1 MSSIQKKIESSRKDY
16 SISYLDETAIDKNP
30 LLQFEKWMEEAIANK
45 TEEPNAMTLST
56 VDENGRVSSRIV
68 LLRNFNENGFSF
80 FTNYNSKKASELGN
94 GKFCALN
101 FFWQQIQRQ
110 VRIEGEVYKLSA
122 KESDNYFNSRP
133 RESQV
138 GAHASAQSTILKN
151 RKELEDKFAMLLKEF
166 EGKEVPRPQNWGGF
180 IIKPLLYEFWQG
192 RPNRLHD
199 RIQYT
204 LTNNQWF
211 IDRLSP

>member
-16 SISYLDETAIDKNP
+16 SISFLDESSIYKNP
-30 LLQFEKWMEEAIANK
+30 LMQFEKWMEEAIANK

-56 VDENGRVSSRIV
+56 VADNGRVSSRIV

-80 FTNYNSKKASELGN
+80 FTNYNSKKAIELSN

-101 FFWQQIQRQ
+101 FFWQQMQRPI
-110 VRIEGEVYKLSA
+110 RIEGEVKKLTA
-122 KESDNYFNSRP
+122 KESDDYFNSRP
-133 RESQV
+133 RESQI
-138 GAHASAQSTILKN
+138 GAHASSQSIVLKS
-151 RKELEDKFAMLLKEF
+151 RKELEDKFSMLSKEF
-166 EGKEVPRPQNWGGF
+166 EGKEVPRPQTWGGF

-204 LTNNQWF
+204 LKNIRWR
-211 IDRLSP
+211 IERLSP

>member
-56 VDENGRVSSRIV
+56 VDDNRRVSSRIV